1 MLIKNAKGALQMV
14 SINEAIINDL
24 RKENQT
30 LQEKMKS
37 DITEATKDTVKKYMG
52 KDPSIQN
59 IEALLKRVLIGL
71 EDLQNRSK
79 TRTVTFTNINEEN
92 ESIWE
97 DYSTA
102 HFPSIFVKRY
112 LVSIFI
118 LQVYLTFSLFHS
130 FFQRIAFQRSVLLIG
145 F

>member
-97 DYSTA
+97 DCSTA

>member
-97 DYSTA
+97 DCSTA
-102 HFPSIFVKRY
+102 HFPSVFVKRY
-112 LVSIFI
+112 LVSILYYRFI
-118 LQVYLTFSLFHS
+118 
-130 FFQRIAFQRSVLLIG
+130 
-145 F
+145 